1 MDAGL
6 GHFVALSALLFA
18 AGAAGMVAR
27 RSLLGVLMS
36 AQVMLIASTVALAA
50 FARFGY
56 GGAHPLSGAVF
67 ALFVVVTGAAEVIV
81 ACALLLLLHRRRDTL
96 DTDELDD
103 LHG

>member
-56 GGAHPLSGAVF
+56 KGTHPMSGAVF
-67 ALFVVVTGAAEVIV
+67 ALFVVVGGAAEVVV
-81 ACALLLLLHRRRDTL
+81 ATALLLLVHRRRDTL
-96 DTDELDD
+96 DADELDD

>member
-56 GGAHPLSGAVF
+56 KGTHPRSGDVF
-67 ALFVVVTGAAEVIV
+67 ALFVVVSGAAEVVV
-81 ACALLLLLHRRRDTL
+81 ATALLLLVHRRRDTL
-96 DTDELDD
+96 DADELDD

>member
-18 AGAAGMVAR
+18 AGAFGMVAR

-56 GGAHPLSGAVF
+56 AGAHPMSGAVF
-67 ALFVVVTGAAEVIV
+67 ALFVAVGGAAEVIV
-81 ACALLLLLHRRRDTL
+81 AVALLLLVHRRRDTI
-96 DTDELDD
+96 DADELDD
-103 LHG
+103 LRG

>member
-67 ALFVVVTGAAEVIV
+67 ALFVVVTGAAEVMV
-81 ACALLLLLHRRRDTL
+81 ACALLLLVHRRRDTL